1 MLVLIL
7 LIQFQHVDS
16 FVLKLAEE
24 EKDRIKRQKLM
35 DLQLGK
41 DEWERVTRFLN
52 LLAVRHLGL
61 GVNATTDDSLNL
73 AC

>member
-1 MLVLIL
+1 MLVSALF
-7 LIQFQHVDS
+7 IQFQHVDS

-41 DEWERVTRFLN
+41 DEWERVTKFLN
-52 LLAVRHLGL
+52 VLAVRCPGL
-61 GVNATTDDSLNL
+61 D
-73 AC
+73 

>member
-1 MLVLIL
+1 MLVSPLF
-7 LIQFQHVDS
+7 IQFQHVDS

-35 DLQLGK
+35 NLQLGK

-52 LLAVRHLGL
+52 LLAVCHSGL
-61 GVNATTDDSLNL
+61 D
-73 AC
+73 

>member
-1 MLVLIL
+1 MFVSALF
-7 LIQFQHVDS
+7 IQFQHVNL

-41 DEWERVTRFLN
+41 DEWERVTKFLN
-52 LLAVRHLGL
+52 LLAVCCPDL
-61 GVNATTDDSLNL
+61 D
-73 AC
+73 